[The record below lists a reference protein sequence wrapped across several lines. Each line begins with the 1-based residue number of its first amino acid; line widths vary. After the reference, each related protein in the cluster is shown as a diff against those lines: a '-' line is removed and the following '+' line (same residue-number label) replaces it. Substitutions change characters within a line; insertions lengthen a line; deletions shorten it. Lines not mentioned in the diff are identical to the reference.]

1 MSELLKE
8 YDERTKRREFRRELF
23 RLGAYALGA
32 MIAAVYFSGLL
43 FGQSSLE
50 TLLSLEATKKELGA
64 RIAWLKAQ
72 NAAAQKDYF
81 ELKGL
86 YPNENK

>member
-1 MSELLKE
+1 M
-8 YDERTKRREFRRELF
+8 YGFC
-23 RLGAYALGA
+23 AI
-32 MIAAVYFSGLL
+32 IAAIYFGNMF

-50 TLLSLEATKKELGA
+50 TLLALEATKKELNQ

-72 NAAAQKDYF
+72 NALAQKEYF

>member
-1 MSELLKE
+1 MSDLLKDYDEQLKKKQKRSELVKMSAWGLAAV
-8 YDERTKRREFRRELF
+8 
-23 RLGAYALGA
+23 LGA
-32 MIAAVYFSGLL
+32 IYFGNML

-50 TLLSLEATKKELGA
+50 TLLSLQTTKEQLQR
-64 RIAWLKAQ
+64 RIAYLKGQ

-86 YPNENK
+86 YPNEK

>member
-1 MSELLKE
+1 M
-8 YDERTKRREFRRELF
+8 
-23 RLGAYALGA
+23 
-32 MIAAVYFSGLL
+32 L

-50 TLLSLEATKKELGA
+50 TLLALEATKKELNQ
-64 RIAWLKAQ
+64 RIAWLKTQ
-72 NAAAQKDYF
+72 NALAQKEYF